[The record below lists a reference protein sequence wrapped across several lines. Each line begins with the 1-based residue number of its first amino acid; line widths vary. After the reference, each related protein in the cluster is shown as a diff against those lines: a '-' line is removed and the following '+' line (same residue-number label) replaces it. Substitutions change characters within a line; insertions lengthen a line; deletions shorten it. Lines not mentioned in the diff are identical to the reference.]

1 MPQYGQNTA
10 FSVMV
15 HGIIHRI
22 GTAVTHL
29 KEQMMNQNW
38 KLVLTALAAATALTA
53 CGTSAKKPAAAAS
66 AQTAAAPAKNAAS
79 SLPEP
84 PTVNVEQTDGNKEVA
99 YQCGNDKLNVMYGF
113 KGNDVVI
120 AQAKYNN
127 ELTSGLRRVIGVND
141 QNAFWGDNV
150 AWITQPATAAN
161 VDKVNGL
168 ALTVRHTAD
177 INGKPEVVDGVVVKN
192 CVPIK
197 AAAAKAPAKA
207 KKK

>member
-1 MPQYGQNTA
+1 
-10 FSVMV
+10 
-15 HGIIHRI
+15 
-22 GTAVTHL
+22 
-29 KEQMMNQNW
+29 MNKNW
-38 KLVLTALAAATALTA
+38 KLVLTALAATAALTA
-53 CGTSAKKPAAAAS
+53 CGTTAKKPAPAAAS
-66 AQTAAAPAKNAAS
+66 KAAATPASTAPA
-79 SLPEP
+79 EP
-84 PTVNVEQTDGNKEVA
+84 ATVNVDSIDGRKEVA

-127 ELTSGLRRVIGVND
+127 ELTSGLRRVVGVSG

-168 ALTVRHTAD
+168 ALTVRQTANV
-177 INGKPEVVDGVVVKN
+177 NGKPEVVDSVVVKN
-192 CVPIK
+192 CVPAK
-197 AAAAKAPAKA
+197 AAATKA